1 MCIGGNGIDASLT
14 EEHMDEVIQK
24 TLEDVIRNGFDNE
37 RIAGLLNEM
46 ELMYKQ
52 IKTSWLYC
60 KSSLLSVWI
69 GPYAKCNRSMD
80 T

>member
-1 MCIGGNGIDASLT
+1 MCIGGNGIDASVT

-52 IKTSWLYC
+52 IKTIWLYC
-60 KSSLLSVWI
+60 KSSLLSVCI